1 MPGNLSSRPPIDID
15 RIMERIREEVRSQE
29 QREEASLPQDKPLK
43 TGPIRCKDLLRFED
57 ETFLQHAYRSLLH
70 RMPEAEGLEFWLH
83 KLRRQGWS
91 KVDILWS
98 IRSSR
103 EGQIHGVPIR
113 GLKPRRVLRRLWTA
127 AAGIPIL
134 GWFLRWCWALIRLPR
149 LAAAVVRL
157 EREQR
162 AGATDREKHNSLRE
176 SVTALLRRVD
186 EIEKRTASQDG
197 RQRNRKKGR
206 DSEPTQQGP
215 PNPTA

>member
-29 QREEASLPQDKPLK
+29 QRLETSLPQDTPLK
-43 TGPIRCKDLLRFED
+43 TGPIRCKYLLRFED
-57 ETFLQHAYRSLLH
+57 EVFLQHAYRSLLH

-83 KLRRQGWS
+83 KLRRLGWS

-98 IRSSR
+98 IHTSR
-103 EGQIHGVPIR
+103 EGQIHRVPIR
-113 GLKPRRVLRRLWTA
+113 GLKPRLVSHRMWTT

-134 GWFLRWCWALIRLPR
+134 GWFLRWCWALVRLPR
-149 LAAAVVRL
+149 LAASVARL

-162 AGATDREKHNSLRE
+162 AGATNLEKHNSLRE

-186 EIEKRTASQDG
+186 KIEKRAASQDD
-197 RQRNRKKGR
+197 RRRNSGSK
-206 DSEPTQQGP
+206 QQGP